1 MDVCGR
7 ACIFLSAC
15 VYWGV
20 HELGQD
26 QQSKSTLE
34 RVAQSSS
41 PTHLPSSPP
50 LCLSHLADVPLHP
63 VHRELK
69 SSGDWGAKERYRG
82 QREMGVNLKHSTS
95 VSFFSC
101 QSISVR
107 NEGMC
112 QPLAGKEKKTAH
124 AHSLTP
130 PRHNSAKY
138 LWLQVELLQ
147 YNKCIL

>member
-1 MDVCGR
+1 MDVFVR
-7 ACIFLSAC
+7 ACIFLSVC

-69 SSGDWGAKERYRG
+69 SSGDWGAKERNRG
-82 QREMGVNLKHSTS
+82 QRETGVNLKYSTS
-95 VSFFSC
+95 VSSFSC

-107 NEGMC
+107 NEGIC
-112 QPLAGKEKKTAH
+112 QLLVGKEKTAQV
-124 AHSLTP
+124 HSHTP
-130 PRHNSAKY
+130 LLKLNSA
-138 LWLQVELLQ
+138 Q
-147 YNKCIL
+147 YYMAARQTITV